1 MNNKLTVTLSV
12 AMFFSIF
19 SYSTFNT
26 KAEENNSNRRMSF
39 SDFSKAISSQS
50 GKADIA
56 GIIAGSEEIS
66 KNVDDRTSKIES
78 IRKKRTQ
85 AINMEGELKNT
96 GIKQDKMEKETKTRK
111 ELVDKAVLSNK
122 SSDTSTVFFASISE
136 KFNQ

>member
-39 SDFSKAISSQS
+39 SDFRKAISSQS

-66 KNVDDRTSKIES
+66 KNAEDRTSKIES
-78 IRKKRTQ
+78 IRKKRAQ

-111 ELVDKAVLSNK
+111 ELVDKAVLSSK
-122 SSDTSTVFFASISE
+122 SSDTSTVFFASVVSE
-136 KFNQ
+136 KIN

>member
-66 KNVDDRTSKIES
+66 KNAEDRTSKIES
-78 IRKKRTQ
+78 IRKKRAQ

-111 ELVDKAVLSNK
+111 ELVDKAVLSSK
-122 SSDTSTVFFASISE
+122 SSDTSTVFFASVVSE
-136 KFNQ
+136 KIN

>member
-1 MNNKLTVTLSV
+1 MNNKLTVNLSV

-19 SYSTFNT
+19 SYSTSNT

-66 KNVDDRTSKIES
+66 KNAEDRTSKIES
-78 IRKKRTQ
+78 IRKKRAQ

-111 ELVDKAVLSNK
+111 ELVDKAVLSSK
-122 SSDTSTVFFASISE
+122 SSDTSTVFFASVVSE
-136 KFNQ
+136 KIN